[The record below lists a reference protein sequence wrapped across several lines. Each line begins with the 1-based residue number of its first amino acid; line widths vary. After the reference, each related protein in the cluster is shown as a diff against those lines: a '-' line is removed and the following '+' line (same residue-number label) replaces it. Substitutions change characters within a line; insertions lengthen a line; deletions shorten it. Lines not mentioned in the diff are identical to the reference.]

1 MLLKVDNIAVEEIFH
16 LYEVQTMIKI
26 TFKENDKTKLA
37 SKSTLDFID
46 TYNTYPMEQ
55 NAAME
60 CTKKFNA
67 ILDSAKRDHLSD
79 PSGYVRFSAK
89 IMKNDILNG
98 RYEKDS
104 DIADDSYRSAYLE
117 KLESWIHF
125 DEDIIAD

>member
-1 MLLKVDNIAVEEIFH
+1 
-16 LYEVQTMIKI
+16 MIKI
-26 TFKENDKTKLA
+26 TFKENDKAKLA

-55 NAAME
+55 SAAME
-60 CTKKFNA
+60 CTKKFNTL
-67 ILDSAKRDHLSD
+67 LDSAKRDRLSD
-79 PSGYVRFSAK
+79 PSGYVRFSAT
-89 IMKNDILNG
+89 ILKNDILNG